1 MSTEKRKGFFSR
13 VFGKAEQ
20 ASDQDTTEA
29 ISGSVEA
36 NPINNPTPEPQA
48 KPEAKPQTEPK
59 AEPQAEPVAKETP
72 KPVAEKTPQPE
83 VEPIIEPAEQP
94 VAEKTPQPE
103 VENAAKT
110 APIIKDAP
118 SKPEQ
123 VTATATDPQSGSEPK
138 GWYSRLQSG
147 LAKTSSK
154 ISNGIAGIFTQSKL
168 DENSIQ
174 DLEDILIQS
183 DLGVSTSSKI
193 TDRIAAS
200 RYDKDLTPDD
210 IRNIL
215 SEEVSS
221 VLKPVAIPLMIDKNT
236 KPHVIMMIGVNG
248 AGKTTTI
255 GKLASQF
262 RNQGKKVMLVAGDT
276 FRAAAVDQLD
286 IWADRTGA
294 SFMSRDL
301 GADAAGLA
309 FDAIK
314 SARKSNTDIV
324 MIDTAGRL
332 QNKATLMAELV
343 KIIRVIKKLDA
354 TAPHSVILILDATTG
369 QNALNQVEIFLK
381 EAGVTGIIMTK
392 LDGTARGGILVAI
405 AEKFAL
411 PIHAI
416 GVGEQ
421 IDDLQ
426 AFDPTEFANAIA
438 NK

>member
-13 VFGKAEQ
+13 VFGKVEQ
-20 ASDQDTTEA
+20 ASEQETTEA
-29 ISGSVEA
+29 TSDSGEA
-36 NPINNPTPEPQA
+36 NPISNPTPEPQA
-48 KPEAKPQTEPK
+48 KPEAKPEAKPQTEP
-59 AEPQAEPVAKETP
+59 EI
-72 KPVAEKTPQPE
+72 
-83 VEPIIEPAEQP
+83 EPIIEPPEQP
-94 VAEKTPQPE
+94 VAEPL

-110 APIIKDAP
+110 APIIKDADTEP
-118 SKPEQ
+118 QQ
-123 VTATATDPQSGSEPK
+123 VIATAADPQSGSEPK
-138 GWYSRLQSG
+138 GWFSRLQSG
-147 LAKTSSK
+147 LSKTSSK
-154 ISNGIAGIFTQSKL
+154 ISTGIAGIFTQSKL

-221 VLKPVAIPLMIDKNT
+221 VLKPVAIPLVIDKKT

-262 RNQGKKVMLVAGDT
+262 RSQGKKVMLVAGDT

-301 GADAAGLA
+301 GADAAALA

-314 SARKSNTDIV
+314 SARKSDTDIV

-343 KIIRVIKKLDA
+343 KIIRVIKKLDS
-354 TAPHSVILILDATTG
+354 TAPHSVILVLDATTG
-369 QNALNQVEIFLK
+369 QNALNQVKIFLK

-405 AEKFAL
+405 AEKYAL

-426 AFDPTEFANAIA
+426 AFDPTEFADAIA